1 MKANIKL
8 NKDQIQKIFLSALGF
23 IGLIY
28 CYFSFF
34 LGPLDKSR
42 EAAVTQ
48 IAEVQEKTASSKTEL
63 KKTANLEMQAKEA
76 TGRYEALKATTAEGA
91 PIAWFPPK
99 MRSFFSEHG
108 IDKVTAR
115 LESSGDFKQ
124 PELTDW
130 IKDSWAIEMP
140 QSEYT
145 ALGKAMAELENT
157 EPLLAVQRISI
168 HAVPEDPQYQQV
180 SLLAETALLK
190 K

>member
-1 MKANIKL
+1 MKPKKF
-8 NKDQIQKIFLSALGF
+8 NKDQIQKIILSVLGF

-34 LGPLDKSR
+34 LGPLDRSR
-42 EAAVTQ
+42 DSMTKT
-48 IAEVQEKTASSKTEL
+48 IAEVQEKTASSKMEM

-76 TGRYEALKATTAEGA
+76 TGRYEALKATTADGA

-99 MRSFFSEHG
+99 MRAFFGEQG

-115 LESSGDFKQ
+115 LESSADFKQ

-130 IKDSWAIEMP
+130 VKDTWAIELP

-145 ALGKAMAELENT
+145 TLGKAIAQLENS
-157 EPLLAVQRISI
+157 EPLLAINHVVI
-168 HAVPEDPQYQQV
+168 HAVPEEPQYQQV
-180 SLLAETALLK
+180 SLLAQTALLK